1 LIGEIAECIFRN
13 ACFSYCNILG
23 GLVTLALIAIAG
35 FTVAFSVFYF
45 DLRRRRLSLSRILG
59 WSTLSALDVI
69 WPAVIAG
76 TATGLAIGLV
86 PAAISNRALP
96 LDSPAVWRIAACA
109 VVFAY
114 LWGEGRRAIQFQRPD
129 GIVFGEGLILLG
141 TYLLI
146 ESAVLSTATWQMV
159 AHPTVFR
166 SACILLI
173 LAGAAVTSVVV
184 ARYLRRFEGHRIL
197 DRIAEKGESVQA
209 EYVPATAECPHPEL
223 WKMVD
228 AQTSE
233 LEVLDFLKSIVTTAK
248 PELIV
253 ETGTFLGY
261 GTLKMAEGLRENGF
275 GRIITI
281 EHDPAIFAK
290 AKERIETSGLSRW
303 IEYRH
308 ESSLEA
314 RIDGT
319 IDMLFSDSWGPIR
332 EKEVRRFLPQID
344 SRGLILVH
352 DAGSHFGV
360 VREAMLRMER
370 EGLISTVLVST
381 PRGLAIAQKR
391 EGRK

>member
-1 LIGEIAECIFRN
+1 MIFP
-13 ACFSYCNILG
+13 F
-23 GLVTLALIAIAG
+23 LAVASMAGAI
-35 FTVAFSVFYF
+35 TVFYF
-45 DLRRRRLSLSRILG
+45 DLRRRRLSFFRVLG
-59 WSTLSALDVI
+59 WRTLSALDVI

-76 TATGLAIGLV
+76 TATGLAIGLIPV
-86 PAAISNRALP
+86 AISKRALP
-96 LDSPAVWRIAACA
+96 LDSPAMWRIAACA
-109 VVFAY
+109 AVFAY

-129 GIVFGEGLILLG
+129 GIVCGEGLILLG
-141 TYLLI
+141 AYLLI
-146 ESAVLSTATWQMV
+146 ESAVFSTSNRQAT
-159 AHPTVFR
+159 AHPTLFWGAHVF
-166 SACILLI
+166 LI
-173 LAGAAVTSVVV
+173 VVGVAVTSVVV
-184 ARYLRRFEGHRIL
+184 ARYFRRFEGLRIL
-197 DRIAEKGESVQA
+197 DRMAETGESVQP
-209 EYVPATAECPHPEL
+209 EYVAASPECPHPER

-233 LEVLDFLKSIVTTAK
+233 LEILDFLKSVVTTAK

-261 GTLKMAEGLRENGF
+261 GTLKMAEGLKENGF
-275 GRIITI
+275 GKIITI

-290 AKERIETSGLSRW
+290 ARERIGASGLSRW
-303 IEYRH
+303 IENRQ

-314 RIDGT
+314 QIDGT
-319 IDMLFSDSWGPIR
+319 IDILFSDSWGPIR

-344 SRGLILVH
+344 PRGLILVH

-381 PRGLAIAQKR
+381 PRGIAIAQRR